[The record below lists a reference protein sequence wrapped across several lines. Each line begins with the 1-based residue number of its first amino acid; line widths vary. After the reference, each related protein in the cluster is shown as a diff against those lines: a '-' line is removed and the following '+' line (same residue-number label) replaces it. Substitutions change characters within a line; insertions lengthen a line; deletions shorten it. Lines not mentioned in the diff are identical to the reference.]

1 MPNEKIIEQLRSL
14 IDEAKTHF
22 TEDGDDLIFR
32 DDAAAL
38 IMAIEAVKRL
48 TPKKPKPSECGAFGI
63 CPNCKRLLL
72 QHEILLHGEIEIP
85 HCKWCGQALDW
96 KEC

>member
-1 MPNEKIIEQLRSL
+1 MANEKIIEQLRSL

-38 IMAIEAVKRL
+38 IMAIAAVGRL
-48 TPKKPKPSECGAFGI
+48 TPKKPEISSSGVYGV
-63 CPNCKRLLL
+63 CP
-72 QHEILLHGEIEIP
+72 
-85 HCKWCGQALDW
+85 
-96 KEC
+96 